1 MKEKQC
7 WMQPL
12 LFRHTYN
19 IAPSRESE
27 LMNDFAIQTPTK
39 AALLFPWAK
48 WGKRRRHK
56 HSHIHRAAKTKRE
69 FQKKMQR

>member
-12 LFRHTYN
+12 LFRHTHN

-39 AALLFPWAK
+39 AAFSM
-48 WGKRRRHK
+48 GKVGQ
-56 HSHIHRAAKTKRE
+56 APPP
-69 FQKKMQR
+69 